1 MAEAA
6 VDSELGEPEAATTTD
21 NGSNKKRGISGNPRG
36 VSGPNKSGKFVARAS
51 FKPPGE
57 SKAHQ
62 RAVGSFESADAAGSA
77 VMHFE
82 AELAAGRDPW
92 AAAARINKHKR
103 GEVRGRVLHK

>member
-6 VDSELGEPEAATTTD
+6 ADGEAREPEAATTAN
-21 NGSNKKRGISGNPRG
+21 NGTTKKRGISGNQRG
-36 VSGPNKSGKFVARAS
+36 VSGPNKAGRFVARAS

-57 SKAHQ
+57 SKAQQ
-62 RAVGSFESADAAGSA
+62 RAVGSFKCPEAAASA

-92 AAAARINKHKR
+92 AAAARVNKHNI
-103 GEVRGRVLHK
+103 VRVQCR